1 MTAVL
6 HYRRKNTA
14 ILWFTACAKVVT
26 AKKWKTAYRQKLPLY
41 CVTAMFWFTAYA
53 KFVTAK
59 NEKTANLQ
67 HVTAVCLRPRLCPPK
82 KTSPTITVA
91 KIIIHIIR

>member
-53 KFVTAK
+53 KVITAK
-59 NEKTANLQ
+59 K
-67 HVTAVCLRPRLCPPK
+67 PPK
-82 KTSPTITVA
+82 RHRRMSTAPPVSA
-91 KIIIHIIR
+91 